1 MPFDLNQFLRY
12 PFSRRSDF
20 WNYTAGGIFMTAS
33 DKAFLRPAIG
43 LVGMMFLS
51 ACTSAQTTASISP
64 ATTTV
69 KPAPVS
75 KKQVY
80 HYTPADRDCMKRA
93 MYFESQRSS
102 REGLMAVGTVIM
114 NRLTSDAYPSTICGI
129 VAQERQF
136 APGVM
141 TRPINEA
148 TVPELD
154 AAVDAI
160 IRGER
165 NPEVKDAM
173 FFHTAGLRFPYQNMH
188 YVTVAGGNAFYEKR
202 GRDGD
207 LQTPPPKPV
216 DEYVLALVQSN
227 PDPFSLIQAK
237 EFDVASIPAT
247 GTDPMVA
254 TNVPVPIERPDPL
267 AIRSASIQPAGTQAV
282 KPSVAPVILASSM
295 SNEWM
300 LRFDTG
306 NAKPTP
312 SPKRSPAGVDR

>member
-1 MPFDLNQFLRY
+1 
-12 PFSRRSDF
+12 
-20 WNYTAGGIFMTAS
+20 MTAS

-165 NPEVKDAM
+165 RP
-173 FFHTAGLRFPYQNMH
+173 GSQ
-188 YVTVAGGNAFYEKR
+188 
-202 GRDGD
+202 GRH
-207 LQTPPPKPV
+207 
-216 DEYVLALVQSN
+216 VLSHGRLT
-227 PDPFSLIQAK
+227 FSLPEHALCHGCRRQCVLREARQGRGSA
-237 EFDVASIPAT
+237 DAT
-247 GTDPMVA
+247 A
-254 TNVPVPIERPDPL
+254 EAR
-267 AIRSASIQPAGTQAV
+267 R
-282 KPSVAPVILASSM
+282 
-295 SNEWM
+295 
-300 LRFDTG
+300 
-306 NAKPTP
+306 
-312 SPKRSPAGVDR
+312 

>member
-1 MPFDLNQFLRY
+1 
-12 PFSRRSDF
+12 
-20 WNYTAGGIFMTAS
+20 MTAS
-33 DKAFLRPAIG
+33 DKALLRPAIG

-51 ACTSAQTTASISP
+51 ACTSAQTTSSISP
-64 ATTTV
+64 ATATV
-69 KPAPVS
+69 KATPVP

-102 REGLMAVGTVIM
+102 RDGLMAVGTVIM
-114 NRLTSDAYPSTICGI
+114 NRLTSEAYPPTICGI

-141 TRPINEA
+141 TRAMNEE

-202 GRDGD
+202 DRDGE

-216 DEYVLALVQSN
+216 DEYVLALVKSN

-237 EFDVASIPAT
+237 EFDVASIPTTTAP
-247 GTDPMVA
+247 GPDPMVA
-254 TNVPVPIERPDPL
+254 MNVPVPIERPDPL
-267 AIRSASIQPAGTQAV
+267 AIRPTGAQPATV
-282 KPSVAPVILASSM
+282 PVAQVVLASSM
-295 SNEWM
+295 TNEWM
-300 LRFDTG
+300 LRFDAG
-306 NAKPTP
+306 NASSPARTPTPTP
-312 SPKRSPAGVDR
+312 SPKRLPAGTTADR

>member
-1 MPFDLNQFLRY
+1 
-12 PFSRRSDF
+12 
-20 WNYTAGGIFMTAS
+20 MTAS
-33 DKAFLRPAIG
+33 DKALLRPAIG

-51 ACTSAQTTASISP
+51 ACTSAQTTSSISP
-64 ATTTV
+64 ASTTV
-69 KPAPVS
+69 KPAPIS

-93 MYFESQRSS
+93 MYFESKRSS

-114 NRLTSDAYPSTICGI
+114 NRLTSDAYPPTICGI
-129 VAQERQF
+129 VAQEKQF
-136 APGVM
+136 APGVL
-141 TRPINEA
+141 TRAVSEE

-202 GRDGD
+202 DRDGE
-207 LQTPPPKPV
+207 LQTPPPKAP

-227 PDPFSLIQAK
+227 PDPLSLIQAK
-237 EFDVASIPAT
+237 EFDVASIPTT
-247 GTDPMVA
+247 GTNQVVA
-254 TNVPVPIERPDPL
+254 TNVPVPVERPDPTAVRPTTIQL
-267 AIRSASIQPAGTQAV
+267 AAGQPARPAAAQMV
-282 KPSVAPVILASSM
+282 LASSM
-295 SNEWM
+295 TNEWM
-300 LRFDTG
+300 LRFDAG
-306 NAKPTP
+306 NATTPARTPTPMP
-312 SPKRSPAGVDR
+312 SPKRPPTGIDR

>member
-1 MPFDLNQFLRY
+1 
-12 PFSRRSDF
+12 
-20 WNYTAGGIFMTAS
+20 
-33 DKAFLRPAIG
+33 
-43 LVGMMFLS
+43 MMLLS
-51 ACTSAQTTASISP
+51 ACTSAQTTSSISP
-64 ATTTV
+64 ASTTV

-75 KKQVY
+75 RKQVY

-114 NRLTSDAYPSTICGI
+114 NRLTSDAYPPSICGI
-129 VAQERQF
+129 VAQEKQF
-136 APGVM
+136 APGVL
-141 TRPINEA
+141 TRPINDE

-165 NPEVKDAM
+165 NPEVRDAM

-202 GRDGD
+202 DRDGE
-207 LQTPPPKPV
+207 LQTPPPKPA

-237 EFDVASIPAT
+237 EFDVASIPST

-267 AIRSASIQPAGTQAV
+267 AVRSASIQSTGTQSV
-282 KPSVAPVILASSM
+282 KPPVGPVILASSM

-300 LRFDTG
+300 LRFDAG
-306 NAKPTP
+306 NAKPIPTP
-312 SPKRSPAGVDR
+312 SPKRSPGGVDR

>member
-1 MPFDLNQFLRY
+1 
-12 PFSRRSDF
+12 
-20 WNYTAGGIFMTAS
+20 MTAS
-33 DKAFLRPAIG
+33 DKALLRPAVG
-43 LVGMMFLS
+43 LVGMMLLS
-51 ACTSAQTTASISP
+51 ACTSAQTTSSISP
-64 ATTTV
+64 ASTTV

-75 KKQVY
+75 RKQVY

-114 NRLTSDAYPSTICGI
+114 NRLTSDAYPPSICGI
-129 VAQERQF
+129 VAQEKQF
-136 APGVM
+136 APGVL
-141 TRPINEA
+141 TRPINDE

-165 NPEVKDAM
+165 NPEVRDAM

-202 GRDGD
+202 DRDGE
-207 LQTPPPKPV
+207 LQTPPPKPA

-237 EFDVASIPAT
+237 EFDVASIPST
-247 GTDPMVA
+247 GADPMVA

-267 AIRSASIQPAGTQAV
+267 AVRSASIQPTGTQSV
-282 KPSVAPVILASSM
+282 KPPVGPVILASSM

-300 LRFDTG
+300 LRFDAG
-306 NAKPTP
+306 NAKPIPTP
-312 SPKRSPAGVDR
+312 SPKRSPGGIDR

>member
-1 MPFDLNQFLRY
+1 
-12 PFSRRSDF
+12 
-20 WNYTAGGIFMTAS
+20 MTAS
-33 DKAFLRPAIG
+33 DKALLRPAVG
-43 LVGMMFLS
+43 LVGMMLLS
-51 ACTSAQTTASISP
+51 ACTSAQTTSSISP
-64 ATTTV
+64 ASTTV

-75 KKQVY
+75 RKLVY

-114 NRLTSDAYPSTICGI
+114 NRLTSDAYPPSICGI
-129 VAQERQF
+129 VAQEKQF
-136 APGVM
+136 APGVL
-141 TRPINEA
+141 TRPINEE

-165 NPEVKDAM
+165 NPEVRDAM

-202 GRDGD
+202 DRDGE
-207 LQTPPPKPV
+207 LQTPPPKPA
-216 DEYVLALVQSN
+216 DEYVLALVRSN

-237 EFDVASIPAT
+237 EFDVASIPST

-254 TNVPVPIERPDPL
+254 MNVPVPIERPDPL
-267 AIRSASIQPAGTQAV
+267 AVRSASIQPTGTQSV
-282 KPSVAPVILASSM
+282 KPPVGPVILASSM

-300 LRFDTG
+300 LRFDAG
-306 NAKPTP
+306 NAKPTPTP
-312 SPKRSPAGVDR
+312 SPKRSPGGVDR

>member
-1 MPFDLNQFLRY
+1 
-12 PFSRRSDF
+12 
-20 WNYTAGGIFMTAS
+20 MTAS
-33 DKAFLRPAIG
+33 DKALLRPAIG

-51 ACTSAQTTASISP
+51 ACTSAQTTSSISP
-64 ATTTV
+64 ASTTV
-69 KPAPVS
+69 KPAPIS

-93 MYFESQRSS
+93 MYFESKRSS

-114 NRLTSDAYPSTICGI
+114 NRLTSDAYPPTICGI

-136 APGVM
+136 APGVL
-141 TRPINEA
+141 TRAVSEE

-202 GRDGD
+202 DRDGE
-207 LQTPPPKPV
+207 LQTPPPKAP

-227 PDPFSLIQAK
+227 PDPLSLIQAK
-237 EFDVASIPAT
+237 EFDVASIPT
-247 GTDPMVA
+247 TYESGGGDECPGSRGTAGSHGDP
-254 TNVPVPIERPDPL
+254 PDDY
-267 AIRSASIQPAGTQAV
+267 PAGYQSACKT
-282 KPSVAPVILASSM
+282 SGS
-295 SNEWM
+295 
-300 LRFDTG
+300 
-306 NAKPTP
+306 
-312 SPKRSPAGVDR
+312 AGGARQLHDQRVDAAF